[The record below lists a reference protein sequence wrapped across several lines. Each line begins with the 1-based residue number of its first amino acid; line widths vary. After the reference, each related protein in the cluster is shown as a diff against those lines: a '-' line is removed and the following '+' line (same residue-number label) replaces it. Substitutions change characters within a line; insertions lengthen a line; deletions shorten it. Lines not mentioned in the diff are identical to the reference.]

1 MNIFRAHFFA
11 VQSCCVRC
19 REHAHRKVQEQTRR
33 RLLNPTMQ
41 CYTTRHSK
49 KMPTLNH
56 TPKPTYS
63 SVWGLFAPGQEPLVQ
78 KLIIVPLYI
87 QCETAGGETQCAG
100 SLNLT
105 ATVHNVLTFLQRAYK
120 CARSSK
126 LSYLLLY
133 GLLLAQA

>member
-1 MNIFRAHFFA
+1 MLHHKAFKEDAHFKPYI
-11 VQSCCVRC
+11 QPNS
-19 REHAHRKVQEQTRR
+19 
-33 RLLNPTMQ
+33 LLGVGAF
-41 CYTTRHSK
+41 C
-49 KMPTLNH
+49 
-56 TPKPTYS
+56 
-63 SVWGLFAPGQEPLVQ
+63 AGQEPLVQ